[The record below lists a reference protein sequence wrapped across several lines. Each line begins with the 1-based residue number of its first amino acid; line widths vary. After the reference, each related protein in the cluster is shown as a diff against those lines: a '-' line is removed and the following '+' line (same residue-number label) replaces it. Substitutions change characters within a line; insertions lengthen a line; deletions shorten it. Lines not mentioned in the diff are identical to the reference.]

1 MLAFKAIKTNEQ
13 VATIKSKM
21 VKLLIVTALFFFTG
35 CARPTKKA
43 VERNEFITERLV
55 KTTPVKDQ
63 GRSQLCWLY
72 GFLATVESEHL
83 MSGDSVNLS
92 VDYLARRILEDE
104 TRRCFLSGGRSS
116 ISLRGMSL
124 MAQHALVAYGAMPY
138 DAYCNQK
145 PVNYDALTR
154 KLMRI
159 AGTQPSLSALIAR
172 GQTLMDDEIGPE
184 PLHVYMLGMEYTPLQ
199 FGESLC
205 RRDEYMGLTS
215 FTHHPFGKSFVFE
228 VPDNRTRDTFLNVP
242 IDRLMHSIEAALLA
256 GHAVCWEGDTSE
268 AGFSFQSGKADIAA
282 PTSCTQAMRQQL
294 FERRKTTDDHVME
307 LIGLARDHQGR
318 RWFIAKNS
326 WGTHNRYGGW
336 MYLSREYVY
345 LKTVAVYLRREAVS
359 KLQPHLLNLAD

>member
-1 MLAFKAIKTNEQ
+1 MNYHPLSIANRQLAK
-13 VATIKSKM
+13 
-21 VKLLIVTALFFFTG
+21 LFFFLTSLLLIG
-35 CARPTKKA
+35 CSRPTKKV

-63 GRSQLCWLY
+63 GHSQLCWLY

-92 VDYLARRILEDE
+92 VDYLARRILAEE
-104 TRRCFLSGGRSS
+104 TRRYYLSGGQTD
-116 ISLRGMSL
+116 ISLRGMPL
-124 MAQHALVAYGAMPY
+124 MAQHALTQYGAVPY

-145 PVNYDALTR
+145 PVNYDVLMR

-159 AGTQPSLSALIAR
+159 AGTYPTLSTFIEQSNA
-172 GQTLMDDEIGPE
+172 LMDNEIGAE
-184 PLHVYMLGMEYTPLQ
+184 PQHVYMLGMEYTPLQ
-199 FGESLC
+199 FGESVC
-205 RRDEYMGLTS
+205 KPDEYVGLTS
-215 FTHHPFGKSFVFE
+215 FTHHPFGRTFVLE
-228 VPDNRTRDTFLNVP
+228 VPDNRTRDAFLNVP
-242 IDRLMHSIEAALLA
+242 IGQLTNLIEAALSA
-256 GHAVCWEGDTSE
+256 GHAVCWEGDMSE
-268 AGFSFQSGKADIAA
+268 PGFSFEDGKADIV
-282 PTSCTQAMRQQL
+282 PRSVCTQAARQRL